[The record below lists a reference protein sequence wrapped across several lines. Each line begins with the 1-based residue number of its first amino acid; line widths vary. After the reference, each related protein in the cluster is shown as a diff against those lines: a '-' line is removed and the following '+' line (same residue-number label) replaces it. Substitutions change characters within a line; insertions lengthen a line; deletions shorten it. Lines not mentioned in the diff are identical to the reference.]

1 MRENF
6 LRKPI
11 DLLQKSICHSEHR
24 EKEIFSTVSVVSVAE
39 QETLMQESKSRYL
52 LRYAETNIMHEIR
65 LKGINAALLSAVFLG
80 LAPVFGKAAMGA
92 DQFSPFAVVALRTSI
107 AALLLV
113 LIFAIFNRRAL
124 YIYPAALY
132 ITMLAGAINGLGSIF
147 YYIGLSRL
155 NASVAQLLY
164 SLYPFFV
171 AFWLQLDRQ
180 PPTRLTVT
188 RIGIAI
194 VAVFFLTRG
203 TTGAIDPIG
212 VLFMLV
218 AAALYALHLPI
229 NQRALYDVPAP
240 TVTVYTL
247 LAMSAVVVPVYFA
260 FDGSPPGKAAEWTPV
275 LMLTAVTFFSR
286 LTLFMGVKH
295 IGGMQTALLGLAELI
310 IALVFSHIILGE
322 NFTGLQWIG
331 LVGLGFSLLLVWF
344 EKPPSHP
351 PSKHGLLGWLQ
362 PPDFP
367 TDFFKR

>member
-1 MRENF
+1 M
-6 LRKPI
+6 
-11 DLLQKSICHSEHR
+11 
-24 EKEIFSTVSVVSVAE
+24 T
-39 QETLMQESKSRYL
+39 ETNETPPGVNDVTYPSLK
-52 LRYAETNIMHEIR
+52 LRYR
-65 LKGINAALLSAVFLG
+65 LMRDVKLRGINAALVSAFFLG
-80 LAPVFGKAAMGA
+80 LAPVFGKAAMGVNG
-92 DQFSPFAVVALRTSI
+92 FSPLAVVALRTSI

-113 LIFAIFNRRAL
+113 LILAIANRRAL

-132 ITMLAGAINGLGSIF
+132 VTMLAGAINGIGSIF

-180 PPTRLTVT
+180 PPTRLTVI
-188 RIGIAI
+188 RIAIAI
-194 VAVFFLTRG
+194 VAVYFLTRG
-203 TTGAIDPIG
+203 TTGVIDPIG

-247 LAMSAVVVPVYFA
+247 LAMSAVVVPSYLI
-260 FDGSPPGKAAEWTPV
+260 FDGSPPGESAPWTPV
-275 LMLTAVTFFSR
+275 LMLTVVTFFSR
-286 LTLFMGVKH
+286 LTLFLGVKH

-310 IALVFSHIILGE
+310 VAIVFSHLLLGE
-322 NFTGLQWIG
+322 KLTGLQWIG
-331 LVGLGFSLLLVWF
+331 MAGLGFSLLLVWF

-351 PSKHGLLGWLQ
+351 PPTHGLLGWLQ

-367 TDFFKR
+367 SDFYKH